1 MLQAVMNFQISGGA
15 DFEEFL
21 FVLVIDF
28 AADNRR
34 AGGRRRTKAE
44 ACQHTHRGRMDRMAH
59 DRADIEVRIH
69 DQILEQLGYRHHGDP
84 LMADIVVDDDRIQF
98 ARLMPVQFVA
108 AYNGGRRRT
117 QLAAGIKPDQPD
129 FALRIIATGAIQ
141 DRLDGANFIGAGM
154 ADDKRGVG
162 FAGNGGKI
170 QPLHFF
176 RLIEFRLG
184 LKRSHMF
191 CPQNAAI

>member
-108 AYNGGRRRT
+108 A
-117 QLAAGIKPDQPD
+117 
-129 FALRIIATGAIQ
+129 
-141 DRLDGANFIGAGM
+141 
-154 ADDKRGVG
+154 
-162 FAGNGGKI
+162 
-170 QPLHFF
+170 
-176 RLIEFRLG
+176 
-184 LKRSHMF
+184 
-191 CPQNAAI
+191 